1 MTAGLTARAAHL
13 FARLFP
19 ERQIYHRSD
28 GRVQF
33 VVLSQRFQIISVV
46 TGFAVLSWIAYASVM
61 TAFKDEIIASKEQ
74 RVQDLKTRYE
84 SEIARMRLDYDDLSG
99 KLALAE
105 KRFDG
110 TVAAIEKRQGE
121 LQTAMADQESAG
133 DALDEVTRRAGTVR
147 ALGLGPDPAKIDNE
161 EDPSAA
167 GGLEEQDA
175 EKDAAPA
182 VAAPPDSAPPAPAPA
197 EAAPALPE
205 KAAAAPV
212 YDDKAP
218 VPLAKPDEIRVSS
231 LEDETPPD
239 AAGTGS
245 ATAALTG
252 EPSDFTAS
260 GRNLA
265 AGEGFAALESR
276 LDTVT
281 DRQQQA
287 AADLA
292 NEAAA
297 KEQRLRDIL
306 EIAGINASA
315 IVPLPDAQGGPF
327 IPVGDTSDPFARDPN
342 LDVADATLDRVA
354 TLQTAMLAIPFAN
367 PIPTVTRISSGFG
380 GRSDPFTGGH
390 AFHSGLDFKGPF
402 ATDILATAP
411 GTVVVAE
418 WHGGYGRMVEIDH
431 GYGLKTRYAHL
442 SAISVVPGQ
451 KVSYGQKVGAL
462 GSTGRSTGPHLHYEV
477 WYDGQARNPWNYLK
491 AGANV
496 LQRQGT

>member
-1 MTAGLTARAAHL
+1 MTAGLTARAARL

-61 TAFKDEIIASKEQ
+61 TAFKDEIIAAKEQ

-105 KRFDG
+105 KRFDS

-147 ALGLGPDPAKIDNE
+147 ALGLGPDPAAIDSE

-167 GGLEEQDA
+167 GGLEEQDG
-175 EKDAAPA
+175 EKDTGAAAAVPPAPESAPATPGPAQAAPA
-182 VAAPPDSAPPAPAPA
+182 PPG
-197 EAAPALPE
+197 E
-205 KAAAAPV
+205 AAAAPV

-218 VPLAKPDEIRVSS
+218 VPLAKPEEIRVSS
-231 LEDETPPD
+231 VEGEAQPD
-239 AAGTGS
+239 AAGPGPAS
-245 ATAALTG
+245 ATLTG
-252 EPSDFTAS
+252 EPSDFMAS

-306 EIAGINASA
+306 EIAGINADA
-315 IVPLPDAQGGPF
+315 IVPTADAQGGPF
-327 IPVGDTSDPFARDPN
+327 IPVGDTSDPYR
-342 LDVADATLDRVA
+342 
-354 TLQTAMLAIPFAN
+354 
-367 PIPTVTRISSGFG
+367 
-380 GRSDPFTGGH
+380 
-390 AFHSGLDFKGPF
+390 
-402 ATDILATAP
+402 P
-411 GTVVVAE
+411 GSQS
-418 WHGGYGRMVEIDH
+418 RC
-431 GYGLKTRYAHL
+431 R
-442 SAISVVPGQ
+442 
-451 KVSYGQKVGAL
+451 
-462 GSTGRSTGPHLHYEV
+462 
-477 WYDGQARNPWNYLK
+477 
-491 AGANV
+491 
-496 LQRQGT
+496 

>member
-1 MTAGLTARAAHL
+1 MQAGLTARIVSL
-13 FARLFP
+13 FARFFP

-33 VVLSQRFQIISVV
+33 VVLSPRFQVV
-46 TGFAVLSWIAYASVM
+46 SLFVGLSVLSWIAYASVM
-61 TAFKDEIIASKEQ
+61 TAFKDNIIAAKER
-74 RVQDLKTRYE
+74 RVQELQQRYE
-84 SEIARMRLDYDDLSG
+84 TEIARMRLDYDDLSG

-105 KRFDG
+105 DRFAT

-121 LQTAMADQESAG
+121 LQTAMADQTSAG
-133 DALDEVTRRAGTVR
+133 DALDEVKRRAGTVR
-147 ALGLGPDPAKIDNE
+147 ALGLGPDPQHIDNE

-167 GGLEEQDA
+167 GGA
-175 EKDAAPA
+175 EHSDGEGDAADEEP
-182 VAAPPDSAPPAPAPA
+182 AAPPPAASDAKQDKSASLEPARQ
-197 EAAPALPE
+197 
-205 KAAAAPV
+205 PV
-212 YDDKAP
+212 YVDDAP
-218 VPLAKPDEIRVSS
+218 VPLEKPDHLRIASA
-231 LEDETPPD
+231 DEARPAESD
-239 AAGTGS
+239 
-245 ATAALTG
+245 TAALTG
-252 EPSDFTAS
+252 TPSDFTAS
-260 GRNLA
+260 GRNLP
-265 AGEGFAALESR
+265 AGESFAALETR
-276 LDTVT
+276 LDSVT
-281 DRQQQA
+281 DRQQEI

-292 NEAAA
+292 NAATI
-297 KEQRLRDIL
+297 KEQELRDI
-306 EIAGINASA
+306 IGVAGINADA
-315 IVPLPDAQGGPF
+315 IAPRADSQGGPF
-327 IPVGDTSDPFARDPN
+327 IPIGDTSDPFQRDPN
-342 LDVADATLDRVA
+342 LDAADATLERVE
-354 TLQTAMLAIPFAN
+354 TLQKAMLAIPFAN

-380 GRSDPFTGGH
+380 GRSDPFTGGR

-451 KVSYGQKVGAL
+451 KVEYGQKVGAL

-491 AGANV
+491 AGADV